1 MPTTVPGACG
11 PCVPSPAGPLG
22 GPASGVYPNGGGLP
36 GTLFGSGSFGP
47 VGTVLTPGVTPRIGP
62 EPVSFGT
69 AGIFEILTKSGITN
83 VPNSAVTGNIGVS
96 PIAAAAITGFAL
108 VLDGSGQFSKSAQVT
123 GNVYAADYAPPTPAM
138 LTQAV
143 LDMQAA
149 YVDAAG
155 RAPNATNVN
164 AGLLGG
170 LTLGPGVYRFSGNV
184 SVLSNLTLQGGAND
198 TWIFQ
203 VAGTLT
209 IGNGVQMILTGGANA
224 ANIVWQV
231 AGATT
236 IGTTAVFQGTILD
249 LTNIAVQTNAVVHG
263 HLYAQ
268 TAVTLD
274 HNTVGP

>member
-22 GPASGVYPNGGGLP
+22 GPASGIYPNGGGPAGLIP
-36 GTLFGSGSFGP
+36 GTGAFGP
-47 VGTVLTPGVTPRIGP
+47 VGPVLTPGVVPRIGP
-62 EPVSFGT
+62 SPVNFGT

-83 VPNSAVTGNIGVS
+83 VPNSAITGNIGTS
-96 PIAAAAITGFAL
+96 PITSAAITGFAL
-108 VLDGSGQFSKSAQVT
+108 VLDGSGQFSKSTQVT

-149 YVDAAG
+149 YTDAAG
-155 RAPNATNVN
+155 RAPNATDVA

-184 SVLSNLTLQGGAND
+184 SVLSTLTLQGGAND

-209 IGNGVQMILTGGANA
+209 IGNGVQMVLTGGANA

-236 IGTTAVFQGTILD
+236 IGTTATFQGTILD
-249 LTNIAVQTNAVVHG
+249 QTNIAVQTNAVVHG